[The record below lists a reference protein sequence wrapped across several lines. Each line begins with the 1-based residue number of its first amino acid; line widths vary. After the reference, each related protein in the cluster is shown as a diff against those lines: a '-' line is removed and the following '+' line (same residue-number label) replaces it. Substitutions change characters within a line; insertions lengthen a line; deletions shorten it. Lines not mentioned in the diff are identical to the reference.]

1 MNLVKLGISVG
12 DINGIGLEVIINS
25 LKNPKITSLFTP
37 IIYASS
43 KVVSYH
49 KNIVNPDSFHFVNI
63 KPGDPIQMGKI
74 NVMNC
79 WQENVNIAIG
89 QINEDGGKY
98 ALISL
103 DAAARDLKEGRIDVL
118 VTAPIHKKSMQLAG
132 FKNVGHTG
140 YLAEL
145 FEAKEYLMFMVT
157 DELRV
162 GLVTDHIPLDKVSST
177 ISSELILKKL
187 RLMNKSLKI
196 DFGIDKPVIA
206 VLGVNPHAGD
216 DGVIGNQDKTIV
228 VPAIEAAKKE
238 GILAIGPFP
247 ADGFFG
253 SGSYTKYSG
262 VLAMYHDQGLIP
274 FKTIAFG
281 NGVNFTA
288 GLNGIRT
295 SPDHGT
301 AFDIAGKG
309 IASYESFL
317 NAAHLAVDLFNNRK
331 EYNELV
337 AGALKKRTPREYTY
351 DESKDEIIKDED

>member
-1 MNLVKLGISVG
+1 MSLVKLGISVG
-12 DINGIGLEVIINS
+12 DINGIGLEVVINA

-49 KNIVNPDSFHFVNI
+49 KNIVNPESFHFVNI
-63 KPGDPIQMGKI
+63 RPGEPIQPGKI

-103 DAAARDLKEGRIDVL
+103 DAAARDLKEGIIDVL

-132 FKNVGHTG
+132 FTNVGHTG
-140 YLAEL
+140 YLAQL

-162 GLVTDHIPLDKVSST
+162 GLVTDHIPLDKVSTSIT
-177 ISSELILKKL
+177 SDLILKKL
-187 RLMNKSLKI
+187 RLMNKSLKV

-206 VLGVNPHAGD
+206 VLGINPHAGD

-228 VPAIEAAKKE
+228 IPAIDAAKKE

-288 GLNGIRT
+288 GLSGIRT

-331 EYNELV
+331 EHNELV
-337 AGALKKRTPREYTY
+337 AGALKKRTPQEDTY
-351 DESKDEIIKDED
+351 DESKDEIIKDEE